1 MAVTVAWCEVE
12 CSAIQHSSGYLAL
25 VDHYPLQ
32 LVVADDHALVRLGVR
47 AALAE
52 HALRL
57 QIVAEAA
64 DGDGLL
70 AIMASA
76 VRVDVVITDFAMTQ
90 DGQDGLRLLRRLR
103 TQYPDVGVVVLTML
117 NNPALLQTVMDLGIS
132 CIVSKRSLS
141 GDLPLAIEQACK
153 RRSFV
158 SPDIKTMLSEG
169 GTLPRRQDAGEPA
182 KLSPRESEVLRL
194 IQSGMSLTEIARK
207 LDRSIKTV
215 STQKQAAMAKLG
227 VKNDAQLH
235 DYLVRFSQ

>member
-1 MAVTVAWCEVE
+1 M
-12 CSAIQHSSGYLAL
+12 
-25 VDHYPLQ
+25 
-32 LVVADDHALVRLGVR
+32 R

-70 AIMASA
+70 AILSRANG
-76 VRVDVVITDFAMTQ
+76 VDVVVTDFAMTH

-103 TQYPDVGVVVLTML
+103 DQYPDVGVVVLTML
-117 NNPALLQTVMDLGIS
+117 NNPALLQTVLGLGIS

-141 GDLPLAIEQACK
+141 GDLPQAIEQACR
-153 RRSFV
+153 RRSFI
-158 SPDIKTMLSEG
+158 SPDIRAILSDG
-169 GTLPRRQDAGEPA
+169 NAVLRGQNTGEPI
-182 KLSPRESEVLRL
+182 KLSPRESEILRL
-194 IQSGMSLTEIARK
+194 IQNGMSLTDIARK

-215 STQKQAAMAKLG
+215 STQKQAAMVKLG

-235 DYLVRFSQ
+235 DYLVRFNQQSS